1 MTGPGLS
8 SRQERYPCTIESHT
22 LGDSNKNF
30 RRTSGCGS
38 ARMDLAWELVD
49 SMEPETRR
57 LITNG
62 IAPAAKGSASDGLQ
76 NFGIPP
82 ARTARHR
89 SQAMTSPKT
98 PLSPAPS
105 GRDAAR

>member
-1 MTGPGLS
+1 MIGPGLS

-38 ARMDLAWELVD
+38 ARMDLGWELGD

-62 IAPAAKGSASDGLQ
+62 IAAAAKGSASDGLQ
-76 NFGIPP
+76 NFGIRP
-82 ARTARHR
+82 ARPARHR
-89 SQAMTSPKT
+89 PQATPSPKT
-98 PLSPAPS
+98 PLSTPPP
-105 GRDAAR
+105 G